1 MLRLFAALPLPDPV
15 AEAVVRTQAKLV
27 GARWSPR
34 ENLHITL
41 RFIGDVDERRAQ
53 DIDSELGQIRL
64 ASFELSLHG
73 AGHFGGDK
81 PHALYLGVAQNDA
94 LERLNMAC
102 ERACRRVGLAP
113 DSRHYTPHATVC
125 YLPRLQ
131 TIEPVMAFEARHA
144 LFSSHAWVADRFYL
158 YSSVTRVSGPSHY
171 RIEAEYPLLALPLV

>member
-131 TIEPVMAFEARHA
+131 TIEPSWRLKRAMLCFQAMLGLPTA
-144 LFSSHAWVADRFYL
+144 SIS
-158 YSSVTRVSGPSHY
+158 TQVSPGFQAQATTVLRRSI
-171 RIEAEYPLLALPLV
+171 RC